1 MTQFSDRLNR
11 RTAKMDSVRRFAESS
26 CSSAFKMSS
35 NMVAV
40 MDIALAVSIFVILS
54 LMVRLPIFI
63 MITLVISIIFIISII
78 IMIDYRISKPILK
91 DPWIC
96 IS

>member
-1 MTQFSDRLNR
+1 MTHFSDCLNR

-26 CSSAFKMSS
+26 CSSAFKMNS
-35 NMVAV
+35 NMVVV

-54 LMVRLPIFI
+54 LMVRLPISI
-63 MITLVISIIFIISII
+63 MITLVIFIIIG
-78 IMIDYRISKPILK
+78 YRISKPILK
-91 DPWIC
+91 DFWIC